1 MDPIGPNAA
10 QVADVAIAPGN
21 PQVVYV
27 AAYQAG
33 VFRSSDGGVTWVRTT
48 QPASDDSI
56 RAVAVPAGGV
66 DTVYAGSSGDGVFRS
81 VDGGATWARLT
92 AALGN
97 LLVSNIVTHP
107 SDPDTLWAATWG
119 QGVIRTTDG
128 GGTWSAFATGLT
140 TPQIYRLAVDP
151 GDPQTLYAGTFGG
164 GVFMSTD
171 GGESWAP
178 RGLEGRY
185 VYAVTVDPADSSR
198 VVAGVFQGGIWVSSD
213 RGATWVESGTGMGA
227 VSVNDVVVHP
237 ADSSIMY
244 AAAQTGAFK
253 STDRG
258 ASWTQTGAGVSLTL
272 VRRCVIDPTH
282 SGTVLAG
289 TLGGGMFRT
298 TDGGTGWTP
307 TNSGLAAS
315 HAGALALGPGS
326 VPTLFAGLQ
335 PGGVYATSSRGASWT
350 GTAPI
355 LASLSIYALA
365 VDPTHPGTVLAG
377 ENGQG
382 VFRSTDGGASWSQ
395 GNAGLTNR
403 SMLSLAFD
411 PASPATVLAGTS
423 GGVFRSTDGGA
434 TWAVA
439 NVGLSDLEVYALAI
453 DPNGSGVAFAGTNA
467 DGVFSSVDG
476 GATWAPAGNDT
487 AGNRVTAI
495 AIDPSQSDTIFAATY
510 SGTFKSTD
518 GGATWSRCGTG
529 GMGGG
534 VRALVIDPDHPQTL
548 FVGTSLSGVY
558 RSSDG
563 CASWSSLNSGLDNLR
578 VKALALD
585 PSPPATL
592 FAATEYSGVYA
603 YTFGSCPAPTGL
615 ANNTAADVSS
625 CTRSGVRVQWTDPAS
640 WGDGGSGTRTF
651 AVLRNGAAI
660 ASGIAATSHA
670 YTDTSGAAGVTYTY
684 AVRATNG
691 CGASATT
698 TGAAAADV
706 VGTPTITAQPA
717 DVTILTGHTA
727 TLAVT
732 AANATGTQWYRGSS
746 GDTAHPIAGAT
757 SASYTTPALI
767 VTTSYW
773 VRVSNGCGSVDSA
786 TATVTVTDAPTAHT
800 VMVPVVAHWPGA
812 GGTAWRS
819 DVSVV
824 NRNAGPATVVLEY
837 TSVVD
842 STTAASAASVPA
854 GGTMMWRDVLVTAF
868 GMAQSGTGKGT
879 LKVASDL
886 PVTVAS
892 RTYNQTPQGTFGQY
906 MPSLEA
912 GSALAAGEVGVLP
925 HLTQNGAY
933 RTHVGL
939 ANLSSGLSCSGRI
952 TLHDQGGHTV
962 GSPVTLAVEP
972 GRSLQQDYV
981 FTAAGA
987 GPQDVAYA
995 TVEVLTAGCRMWA
1008 YASVVDAATGDPTTI
1023 PVQAQAGA
1031 SAASPALA
1039 TTYVV
1044 PVVAHWPGAGDTA
1057 WRSDV
1062 SVVNRSATKANVTL
1076 NYASVTDTM
1085 TGSYATTVA
1094 AGATVMWRDV
1104 LVAVLGLAPSGTNK
1118 GTLQVVS
1125 NVPLTVASR
1134 TYNET
1139 PQGTF
1144 GQYIPALEA
1153 GSTVSNGQTGI
1164 LPHLTQ
1170 SAAYRTHVGF
1180 ANLSAT
1186 GSCTG
1191 RFRLFGPTGAA
1202 LGSPVE
1208 VTAAAGRSVQRDY
1221 VFTAAGA
1228 GTADVAYATVDVV
1241 AGTCEAWAYASVV
1254 DAATGD
1260 PTTIPV
1266 QEE

>member
-1 MDPIGPNAA
+1 MS
-10 QVADVAIAPGN
+10 ADH
-21 PQVVYV
+21 
-27 AAYQAG
+27 
-33 VFRSSDGGVTWVRTT
+33 
-48 QPASDDSI
+48 
-56 RAVAVPAGGV
+56 
-66 DTVYAGSSGDGVFRS
+66 
-81 VDGGATWARLT
+81 GATWA
-92 AALGN
+92 A
-97 LLVSNIVTHP
+97 
-107 SDPDTLWAATWG
+107 
-119 QGVIRTTDG
+119 
-128 GGTWSAFATGLT
+128 
-140 TPQIYRLAVDP
+140 
-151 GDPQTLYAGTFGG
+151 
-164 GVFMSTD
+164 
-171 GGESWAP
+171 
-178 RGLEGRY
+178 
-185 VYAVTVDPADSSR
+185 
-198 VVAGVFQGGIWVSSD
+198 
-213 RGATWVESGTGMGA
+213 SGTGMGA
-227 VSVNDVVVHP
+227 VSVNDVVVDP
-237 ADSSIMY
+237 TDSMVLY
-244 AAAQTGAFK
+244 AGAQTGAFK

-258 ASWTQTGAGVSLTL
+258 ASWTQTGAGVVL
-272 VRRCVIDPTH
+272 VQVKRCVVDPTH
-282 SGTVLAG
+282 PDTVIAG
-289 TLGGGMFRT
+289 TIGGGMART
-298 TDGGTGWTP
+298 TDGGTSWTP
-307 TNSGLAAS
+307 ANSGLVAS
-315 HAGALALGPGS
+315 FAGELALGQGGTP
-326 VPTLFAGLQ
+326 VLYVGLWG
-335 PGGVYATSSRGASWT
+335 GGVYATSSRGSSWT

-355 LASLSIYALA
+355 LANSSIYALA

-377 ENGQG
+377 ENGDG
-382 VFRSTDGGASWSQ
+382 VFRSTDGGASWTA
-395 GNAGLTNR
+395 GIDGLTER
-403 SMLSLAFD
+403 RVLSLALD
-411 PASPATVLAGTS
+411 PASPATVLAGTRG
-423 GGVFRSTDGGA
+423 GGVFRSIDGGA
-434 TWAVA
+434 TWAAA
-439 NVGLSDLEVYALAI
+439 NAGLTDLEVYALAI
-453 DPNGSGVAFAGTNA
+453 DPNGSGVAFAGTSA
-467 DGVFSSVDG
+467 DGVFWSVDG
-476 GATWAPAGNDT
+476 GATWSPAGSGT
-487 AGNRVTAI
+487 AGATVNALVI
-495 AIDPSQSDTIFAATY
+495 NPSQSDTIFAATY

-518 GGATWSRCGTG
+518 GGATWSPCGTG
-529 GMGGG
+529 GLAGG
-534 VRALVIDPDHPQTL
+534 VTALVIDPDHPQTL
-548 FVGTSLSGVY
+548 FAGTSVGGVH
-558 RSSDG
+558 RSNDG
-563 CASWSSLNSGLDNLR
+563 CASWSSLNTGLDNFR
-578 VKALALD
+578 VTALAYD

-615 ANNTAADVSS
+615 ANNTAVDLSA
-625 CTRSGVRVQWTDPAS
+625 CAASGVRIEWTDPAS

-660 ASGIAATSHA
+660 ASGITASSHV
-670 YTDTSGAAGVTYTY
+670 YTDTGGVAGVTYTY
-684 AVRATNG
+684 AVRATNA

-727 TLAVT
+727 TLTVSAT
-732 AANATGTQWYRGSS
+732 GATGTQWYRGTS

-757 SASYTTPALI
+757 LASYTTPALAT
-767 VTTSYW
+767 TTSHW

-786 TATVTVTDAPTAHT
+786 TATVTVTGVPTEHA

-824 NRNAGPATVVLEY
+824 NRNSGAATVVLEY

-842 STTAASAASVPA
+842 QTTGAAAATVPA
-854 GGTMMWRDVLVTAF
+854 DGTLMWRDVLVTAF
-868 GMAQSGTGKGT
+868 GLAQSGTGKGT

-906 MPSLEA
+906 MPSVET
-912 GSALAAGEVGVLP
+912 GSGLASGEVGVLP
-925 HLTQNGAY
+925 HLSQDDAY

-939 ANLSSGLSCSGRI
+939 ANLSSGFSCSGRI
-952 TLHDQGGHTV
+952 TLHDQSGHAI
-962 GSPVTLAVEP
+962 GSPITMVVEP

-987 GPQDVAYA
+987 GSQDVAYA

-1023 PVQAQAGA
+1023 PIQPQAGA
-1031 SAASPALA
+1031 SAASPAVAA
-1039 TTYVV
+1039 TYIV

-1062 SVVNRSATKANVTL
+1062 SVVNRSASKANVTL
-1076 NYASVTDTM
+1076 NYVSVTDAM
-1085 TGSYATTVA
+1085 AGSYATTVA

-1118 GTLQVVS
+1118 GTLRVVS

-1153 GSTVSNGQTGI
+1153 NSTVAAGKTGV

-1170 SAAYRTHVGF
+1170 NAAYRTHVGF
-1180 ANLSAT
+1180 ANLSSS

-1191 RFRLFGPTGAA
+1191 RFWLFGPSGAA

-1208 VTAAAGRSVQRDY
+1208 VTAAAGLSMQRDY
-1221 VFTAAGA
+1221 VFAAAGA

>member
-1 MDPIGPNAA
+1 M
-10 QVADVAIAPGN
+10 
-21 PQVVYV
+21 
-27 AAYQAG
+27 
-33 VFRSSDGGVTWVRTT
+33 
-48 QPASDDSI
+48 
-56 RAVAVPAGGV
+56 
-66 DTVYAGSSGDGVFRS
+66 
-81 VDGGATWARLT
+81 
-92 AALGN
+92 
-97 LLVSNIVTHP
+97 
-107 SDPDTLWAATWG
+107 
-119 QGVIRTTDG
+119 
-128 GGTWSAFATGLT
+128 
-140 TPQIYRLAVDP
+140 
-151 GDPQTLYAGTFGG
+151 
-164 GVFMSTD
+164 
-171 GGESWAP
+171 
-178 RGLEGRY
+178 
-185 VYAVTVDPADSSR
+185 
-198 VVAGVFQGGIWVSSD
+198 
-213 RGATWVESGTGMGA
+213 
-227 VSVNDVVVHP
+227 
-237 ADSSIMY
+237 
-244 AAAQTGAFK
+244 
-253 STDRG
+253 
-258 ASWTQTGAGVSLTL
+258 
-272 VRRCVIDPTH
+272 
-282 SGTVLAG
+282 
-289 TLGGGMFRT
+289 
-298 TDGGTGWTP
+298 
-307 TNSGLAAS
+307 
-315 HAGALALGPGS
+315 
-326 VPTLFAGLQ
+326 
-335 PGGVYATSSRGASWT
+335 
-350 GTAPI
+350 
-355 LASLSIYALA
+355 
-365 VDPTHPGTVLAG
+365 
-377 ENGQG
+377 
-382 VFRSTDGGASWSQ
+382 
-395 GNAGLTNR
+395 
-403 SMLSLAFD
+403 
-411 PASPATVLAGTS
+411 
-423 GGVFRSTDGGA
+423 
-434 TWAVA
+434 
-439 NVGLSDLEVYALAI
+439 
-453 DPNGSGVAFAGTNA
+453 
-467 DGVFSSVDG
+467 
-476 GATWAPAGNDT
+476 
-487 AGNRVTAI
+487 
-495 AIDPSQSDTIFAATY
+495 
-510 SGTFKSTD
+510 
-518 GGATWSRCGTG
+518 
-529 GMGGG
+529 
-534 VRALVIDPDHPQTL
+534 IDPDHPQTL

-578 VKALALD
+578 VKALAFD

-592 FAATEYSGVYA
+592 FAATEDSGIYA

-625 CTRSGVRVQWTDPAS
+625 CTRSGVRVEWTDPAS

-651 AVLRNGAAI
+651 AVLRNGVAI
-660 ASGIAATSHA
+660 ASVLAASSHA
-670 YTDTSGAAGVTYTY
+670 YTDTGGAADVTYTY

-757 SASYTTPALI
+757 SASYTTPALTA
-767 VTTSYW
+767 TTSYW
-773 VRVSNGCGSVDSA
+773 VRVSNGCGSVDST
-786 TATVTVTDAPTAHT
+786 TATVTVTSAPTEHA

-819 DVSVV
+819 DVSLV

-842 STTAASAASVPA
+842 STTAAFAASVPA

-879 LKVASDL
+879 LKVASDV

-906 MPSLEA
+906 MPSVET
-912 GSALAAGEVGVLP
+912 GSGLASAEVGVLP
-925 HLTQNGAY
+925 HLSQNDAY

-939 ANLSSGLSCSGRI
+939 ANLSTGLSCSGRI
-952 TLHDQGGHTV
+952 TLHDQGGHAI
-962 GSPVTLAVEP
+962 GSPVTLAVQP

-1008 YASVVDAATGDPTTI
+1008 YGSVVDAATGDPTTI
-1023 PVQAQAGA
+1023 PVQPQAGA
-1031 SAASPALA
+1031 SAASPAVA
-1039 TTYVV
+1039 STYVV
-1044 PVVAHWPGAGDTA
+1044 PVVAHWPGAGYTA

-1062 SVVNRSATKANVTL
+1062 SVVNRSTSTANVTL
-1076 NYASVTDTM
+1076 SYASVTDTM

-1118 GTLQVVS
+1118 GTLRVVS

-1153 GSTVSNGQTGI
+1153 GSTVSNGKTGI

-1180 ANLSAT
+1180 ANLSSS

-1191 RFRLFGPTGAA
+1191 RFRLFGPTGAV

-1208 VTAAAGRSVQRDY
+1208 VTAAAGLSIQRDY

-1228 GTADVAYATVDVV
+1228 GAAEVAYATVDVV
-1241 AGTCEAWAYASVV
+1241 TGTCEAWAYASVV